1 MKRVLTIGLVVAGI
15 LSIAGPEAT
24 AQNQNFGIGF
34 GMGSVGADPFSGYY
48 SWFLPRQA
56 AMAATPTVN
65 NQLNQFTAERIDNM
79 NEAARSSNSI
89 LSYANLG
96 LGNGPGQGFD
106 DDRPRNPRPRLSATG
121 PMITNTSGRGVAGYH
136 DRAGSYFPTMRQSTY
151 RNPGLPVSRG
161 RR

>member
-1 MKRVLTIGLVVAGI
+1 MKRTLTIGLVMAG
-15 LSIAGPEAT
+15 LVSFTGREAA
-24 AQNQNFGIGF
+24 AQNQAFGMGF

-65 NQLNQFTAERIDNM
+65 NQLNQYTAERVDSFNDSLRA
-79 NEAARSSNSI
+79 NNSI

-96 LGNGPGQGFD
+96 LGGPVNQAGLD
-106 DDRPRNPRPRLSATG
+106 DDRPKNPRPRLSATG
-121 PMITNTSGRGVAGYH
+121 PMITNAAGRGIMGYH

-151 RNPGLPVSRG
+151 RNPGLPRG
-161 RR
+161 RAR

>member
-1 MKRVLTIGLVVAGI
+1 MKRILTIGVVVAGI
-15 LSIAGPEAT
+15 LSTAGSEAS
-24 AQNQNFGIGF
+24 AQNQNMGMGFGIG
-34 GMGSVGADPFSGYY
+34 SVGSDPFSGYY

-65 NQLNQFTAERIDNM
+65 NQLSQFTAERIDNM
-79 NEAARSSNSI
+79 NDAARSSNSI

-96 LGNGPGQGFD
+96 IGNATGQTFD

-121 PMITNTSGRGVAGYH
+121 PMNTNISGRGVSGYH

>member
-1 MKRVLTIGLVVAGI
+1 MKRIVTIGLVVAGI
-15 LSIAGPEAT
+15 LSIAERT
-24 AQNQNFGIGF
+24 ASGQNQNLGMGFGI
-34 GMGSVGADPFSGYY
+34 GSVGADPFSGYY

-65 NQLNQFTAERIDNM
+65 NQLSQYTAERIDNM
-79 NEAARSSNSI
+79 NEAARSSNSV

-96 LGNGPGQGFD
+96 LGGGTGQAFD

-121 PMITNTSGRGVAGYH
+121 PMITNTTGRGVAGYY
-136 DRAGSYFPTMRQSTY
+136 DRAGSYYPTMRQSTY

>member
-1 MKRVLTIGLVVAGI
+1 MKRMLTIGMIVTGA
-15 LSIAGPEAT
+15 LSIAAQEAT
-24 AQNQNFGIGF
+24 AQNFNPGF
-34 GMGSVGADPFSGYY
+34 GMGNVSADPFSGYY

-65 NQLNQFTAERIDNM
+65 NQLSQYTAERIDSM
-79 NEAARSSNSI
+79 NESARSSNSV

-96 LGNGPGQGFD
+96 LNGNQSQFD

-121 PMITNTSGRGVAGYH
+121 PMITNTNGRGLSGYH
-136 DRAGSYFPTMRQSTY
+136 DRAGSYYPTMRQSTY
-151 RNPGLPVSRG
+151 RNPGLPASRG